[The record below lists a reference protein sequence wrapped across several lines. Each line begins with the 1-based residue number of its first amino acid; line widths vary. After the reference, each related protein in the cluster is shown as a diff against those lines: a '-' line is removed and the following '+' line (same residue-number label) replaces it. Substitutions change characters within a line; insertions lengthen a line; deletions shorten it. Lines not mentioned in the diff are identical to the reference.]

1 MASILSAGT
10 TTSTA
15 LNLTADVS
23 GSLILASN
31 NNVTAVTIDA
41 NQNATFANNATFTG
55 NVNAPNTFGFKN
67 RIINGAMT
75 IAQRATSVTGADA
88 YCCVDR
94 FDYSR
99 STIVWNAAQSTDVPS
114 TTSFRYSTS
123 VTVTTDSS
131 AAGAYAYIYQA
142 VEGYNWAD
150 LGYGTASAQT
160 STLSFWVKSSLTGT
174 FGIALRN
181 TGTARFYTT
190 TYTINSANTWEQ
202 KTITITGDTSGT
214 WNTTNGAGIQL
225 FWDLGVGSTYSSTSN
240 NAWSTVASNYFG
252 VTGATKL
259 GATNGATFFITGVQL
274 ETGSTAT
281 SFDYRDYGRELI
293 MCQRYFQLV
302 YPTAGNATTS
312 TVADMIVSCFT
323 PMRANATLNQNGVL
337 TVYDDQVGPFTQS
350 STSIVNLGNPNN
362 IVNTIRLSNFSG
374 MTANRFLI
382 GSPANPSNYVTLSA
396 EL

>member
-1 MASILSAGT
+1 VTGNT
-10 TTSTA
+10 TTGNLIVTGTIVSNVAGVGQFSSESTM
-15 LNLTADVS
+15 
-23 GSLILASN
+23 
-31 NNVTAVTIDA
+31 
-41 NQNATFANNATFTG
+41 
-55 NVNAPNTFGFKN
+55 GFKN
-67 RIINGAMT
+67 RIINGGMT

-114 TTSFRYSTS
+114 TTNFRYSTS
-123 VTVTTDSS
+123 VTVTTASS
-131 AAGAYAYIYQA
+131 AAGAYAYLYHA

-150 LGYGTASAQT
+150 LGYGTASTQT

-214 WNTTNGAGIQL
+214 WNTTNSAGIQL

-252 VTGATKL
+252 VTGVTKL

-274 ETGSTAT
+274 EKGSTAT
-281 SFDYRDYGRELI
+281 SFDYRPYGTEFQL
-293 MCQRYFQLV
+293 CQRYYEQSNLANGNYLGIGMVWTATDCRIVLQFQV
-302 YPTAGNATTS
+302 PKRTSPTS
-312 TVADMIVSCFT
+312 T
-323 PMRANATLNQNGVL
+323 
-337 TVYDDQVGPFTQS
+337 
-350 STSIVNLGNPNN
+350 
-362 IVNTIRLSNFSG
+362 FSG
-374 MTANRFLI
+374 TLTWGTSTITKTITSHLFDTPSTNSVLMYNQSQTGMTI
-382 GSPANPSNYVTLSA
+382 GQAFQVQTPGASSATITFSA